1 MRHKPRYDVLLS
13 SIANVFLASMKHMCF
28 FKRWKART
36 HIDVDNHRM
45 FGIRRWLRR
54 SRHIYWRD
62 LFVVLTFLDDLKTGV
77 VRGQNNLSLNER
89 QVFGSL
95 FFLGFE
101 SMLSFYL
108 GSLLLL
114 KLSFLTRILFRCT
127 LILFVCAEGD
137 FSWDC
142 ESDLS
147 AQVRRAL
154 QI

>member
-1 MRHKPRYDVLLS
+1 MRHKPRDSVLLGS
-13 SIANVFLASMKHMCF
+13 VANVFLPSIKHMCF
-28 FKRWKART
+28 FKRWRART

-45 FGIRRWLRR
+45 FRIRRWLRR
-54 SRHIYWRD
+54 TRHIYWRD
-62 LFVVLTFLDDLKTGV
+62 LFVVLTFLDNLKTGV

-101 SMLSFYL
+101 SMLSLYF

-114 KLSFLTRILFRCT
+114 KLSSLTRVLFWCT
-127 LILFVCAEGD
+127 LIFFVWAEGD

-142 ESDLS
+142 KSDLS
-147 AQVRRAL
+147 AQVLRAL